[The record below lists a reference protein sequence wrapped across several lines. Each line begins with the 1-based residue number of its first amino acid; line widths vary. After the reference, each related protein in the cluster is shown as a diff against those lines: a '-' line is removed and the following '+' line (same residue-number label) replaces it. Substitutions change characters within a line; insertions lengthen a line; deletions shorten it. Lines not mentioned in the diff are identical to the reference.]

1 MGTRSN
7 IAILLDEK
15 DLNRD
20 IRFDWKKIKHPYNPR
35 PEFAKLFTK
44 EMKPYIYPDLY
55 TPPAIH
61 TPSEKGSVLMTYC
74 QLDGYPSGV
83 GRALLEDYNDYES
96 ALNLVIAG
104 CLETLV
110 WVKVNKNTYY
120 EGFQMSP
127 ERTNP
132 LDLLIGTSPV
142 SGQWSK
148 EVSLQTFPSLDK
160 VSRQQ
165 AYLYVFKDGCWW
177 IARRLKRG
185 EQPVV
190 AGETLRRLT
199 RKNTLRY
206 DYV

>member
-1 MGTRSN
+1 
-7 IAILLDEK
+7 
-15 DLNRD
+15 
-20 IRFDWKKIKHPYNPR
+20 
-35 PEFAKLFTK
+35 
-44 EMKPYIYPDLY
+44 
-55 TPPAIH
+55 
-61 TPSEKGSVLMTYC
+61 MTYC
-74 QLDGYPSGV
+74 QFDGYPSGV
-83 GRALLEDYNDYES
+83 GRALLEDYNDYET

-110 WVKVNKNTYY
+110 WVKDDKNTYY

-142 SGQWSK
+142 SGQWGK
-148 EVSLQTFPSLDK
+148 EVSLQTFPSLDQ

-165 AYLYVFKDGCWW
+165 AYLYVFKEGCWW

-185 EQPVV
+185 ERPVV

-206 DYV
+206 D